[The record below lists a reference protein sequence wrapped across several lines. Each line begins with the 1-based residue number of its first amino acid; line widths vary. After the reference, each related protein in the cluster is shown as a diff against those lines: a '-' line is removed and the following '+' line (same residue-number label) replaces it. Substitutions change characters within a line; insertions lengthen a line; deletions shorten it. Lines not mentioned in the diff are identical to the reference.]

1 MCGIICIVSKSNIF
15 DLLIDSLKQLQN
27 RGYDS
32 SGVGIINNKIEVLK
46 YATTESVDSI
56 QKIIDNKLKEK
67 FDRLWIHG
75 FLHLLGNRH
84 KLDREYLK
92 MRKLENIFFNSIN

>member
-1 MCGIICIVSKSNIF
+1 MSFPFYKQKSLNNLLKKKSLFYLGDIVVNLNKILNKSNN
-15 DLLIDSLKQLQN
+15 Q
-27 RGYDS
+27 
-32 SGVGIINNKIEVLK
+32 
-46 YATTESVDSI
+46 
-56 QKIIDNKLKEK
+56 KLKEK